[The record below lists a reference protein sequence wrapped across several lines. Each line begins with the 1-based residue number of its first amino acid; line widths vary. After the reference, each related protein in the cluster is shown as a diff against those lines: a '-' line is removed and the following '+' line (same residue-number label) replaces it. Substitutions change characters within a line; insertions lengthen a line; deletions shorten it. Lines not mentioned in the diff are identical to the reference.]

1 MTKMEMVQGNIFKFS
16 KKRIKGS
23 ESFETLLK
31 SNSLLL
37 EKILT
42 HGELKSPG
50 KWYDQEKDE
59 WVMMVQGKATI
70 EYDDGNRIEMKKG
83 DYVII
88 PAHLKHRVIETSES
102 PDCVW
107 LALHGDFN

>member
-42 HGELKSPG
+42 HGELKSTG
-50 KWYDQEKDE
+50 NCYDQEKYQ
-59 WVMMVQGKATI
+59 WVIMVQAKATN
-70 EYDDGNRIEMKKG
+70 EY
-83 DYVII
+83 
-88 PAHLKHRVIETSES
+88 
-102 PDCVW
+102 
-107 LALHGDFN
+107 